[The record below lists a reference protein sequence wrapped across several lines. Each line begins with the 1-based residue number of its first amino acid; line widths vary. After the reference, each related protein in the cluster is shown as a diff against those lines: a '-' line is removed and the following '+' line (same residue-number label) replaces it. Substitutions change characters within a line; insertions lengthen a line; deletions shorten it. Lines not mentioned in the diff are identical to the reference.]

1 VSCHSFNGNPN
12 PLYPKNVGYPFRG
25 YVADD
30 SRVPTFLYRSGTVGI
45 EDRTT
50 AVDGEQPQLRRV
62 MTLRSSEP
70 QTIWFRALVGEITQE
85 SDRVF
90 RNGRLRLTIR
100 ADARLR
106 PLSDNPDQSE
116 LLLRLQ
122 LSAGTSSLELVYALL
137 AE

>member
-1 VSCHSFNGNPN
+1 
-12 PLYPKNVGYPFRG
+12 
-25 YVADD
+25 
-30 SRVPTFLYRSGTVGI
+30 VPTFLYRSGTVEI

-50 AVDGEQPQLRRV
+50 AVVGEQPQLRRLI
-62 MTLRSSEP
+62 TLRSFEP

-90 RNGRLRLTIR
+90 RNGRLRLTIH
-100 ADARLR
+100 ADSRLR
-106 PLSDNPDQSE
+106 SLRDNPGQSE

-122 LSAGTSSLELVYALL
+122 LPTGTSSLEIVYEPL